1 MRRKVCREQIFKL
14 LFQVEFNNKEEYKDL
29 AERYCEILKESEES
43 KLTLTDE
50 EQEYVQSKYL
60 KITEHI
66 DSLDEQL
73 NAASDDWK
81 TSRMGKVELAIL
93 RLALYE
99 MNEDE
104 DIPESVAINEAVE
117 LAKKY
122 GSDEAYAFVNG
133 ILAKCAKNTD
143 AHKEAENK
151 TEKVR
156 PWKNKQGARIVVKGS
171 QQTDS

>member
-14 LFQVEFNNKEEYKDL
+14 LFQVEFNSKEEYEAL
-29 AERYCEILKESEES
+29 AERFQEMSG
-43 KLTLTDE
+43 DE
-50 EQEYVQSKYL
+50 EVEKCELSAEEEDYVQSKYL
-60 KITEHI
+60 SITGHI
-66 DSLDEQL
+66 DELDEQL
-73 NAASDDWK
+73 NAASLDWK
-81 TSRMGKVELAIL
+81 TGRMGKVELAIL

-133 ILAKCAKNTD
+133 ILAKCAKNTE

-171 QQTDS
+171 GSTDS

>member
-14 LFQVEFNNKEEYKDL
+14 LFQVEFNSKEEYKDL
-29 AERYCEILKESEES
+29 AERYCEILKEGEEN
-43 KLTLTDE
+43 KVTLTEEE
-50 EQEYVQSKYL
+50 EQYVQGKYL
-60 KITEHI
+60 KITEKI
-66 DSLDEQL
+66 ESLDEQL
-73 NAASDDWK
+73 NAASNDWK
-81 TSRMGKVELAIL
+81 TTRMGKVELAIL

-99 MNEDE
+99 MTEDE

-133 ILAKCAKNTD
+133 ILAKCAKNTE

-156 PWKNKQGARIVVKGS
+156 PWKNKQEARIVVKGS
-171 QQTDS
+171 SQTDS

>member
-14 LFQVEFNNKEEYKDL
+14 LFQVEFNKKEEYKDL
-29 AERYCEILKESEES
+29 AERYCEILKEEEDAKVTLSDEES
-43 KLTLTDE
+43 S
-50 EQEYVQSKYL
+50 YVREKYL

-73 NAASDDWK
+73 NAASQDWK

-133 ILAKCAKNTD
+133 ILAKCAKNTE